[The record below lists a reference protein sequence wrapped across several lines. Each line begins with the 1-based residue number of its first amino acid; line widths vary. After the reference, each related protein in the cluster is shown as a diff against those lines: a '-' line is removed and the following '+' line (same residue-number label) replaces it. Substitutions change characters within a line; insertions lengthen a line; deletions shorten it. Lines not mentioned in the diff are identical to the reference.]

1 MFPRNTGKSVYKRNK
16 IKWRFPFKFVYSAN
30 VQTSSEVQRIRVS
43 LRMFKLKKK
52 KLIQEMEK
60 TDTEYLQII
69 SSDAALLFWCWAN
82 NFDKNSKLKN

>member
-1 MFPRNTGKSVYKRNK
+1 MFRRNTGRSVYKRNK

-30 VQTSSEVQRIRVS
+30 VRTSSEVQRIRVR
-43 LRMFKLKKK
+43 LRMFKLKK

-69 SSDAALLFWCWAN
+69 SSDAALLFWSWAN
-82 NFDKNSKLKN
+82 IFDKNSKLKN